1 MITGLSHVS
10 IAVPSLEVAAKR
22 LKDLYGL
29 EAGAAKVNEQQGV
42 RLAYVELPNARVELM
57 EPLRPD
63 SPISRFLERNPQG
76 GIHHFCLNVDDVNAT
91 AAGLGKRGARVLGDG
106 APQKNV
112 RGQRIAFVHPKD
124 FLGALVE
131 LEEGKAEVGSRK
143 SKGKP

>member
-10 IAVPSLEVAAKR
+10 IAVPSLEAAAKR

-42 RLAYVELPNARVELM
+42 RLAYVDLPNARVELM

-63 SPISRFLERNPQG
+63 SPISKFLERNPHG
-76 GIHHFCLNVDDVNAT
+76 GIHHFCLNVDDVAAT

-106 APQKNV
+106 TPQKNV
-112 RGQRIAFVHPKD
+112 HGQRIAFVHPKD

-131 LEEGKAEVGSRK
+131 LEESRQTPAA
-143 SKGKP
+143 SRQRRPR